1 MKLGL
6 AGRGIH
12 RRNKLFSGFI
22 TYHLI
27 IGKWGSEQKEGKA
40 HLKISLKS
48 LS

>member
-6 AGRGIH
+6 SGRGIH
-12 RRNKLFSGFI
+12 RRDKLSSGFI

-40 HLKISLKS
+40 HLKMSHKN